1 MIQKNI
7 IQNSAELTNI
17 VINHLNIGVFVIDQ
31 QYQLKS
37 LNDNFSEKVN
47 LFVDAAKNRICNSII
62 GCVNSGIDHKAI
74 GNANSCIECELIK
87 AIENALFND
96 VETHEKTLVRQHED
110 GAKPVRKYY
119 RYSCKPLMV
128 DGQKNALL
136 MIDDI
141 TDIEENRAELF
152 EQNRIVHKLNDKFKK
167 DLALAKSVQKGII
180 PKDPV
185 VHNGYHID
193 FIYFPLEAI
202 GGDMFDII
210 KIDETRLGIFMC
222 DVVGHGLPAA
232 LVTTM
237 VKALLATYSDIL
249 DCPKCLMDQLNSQL
263 LEMVDEPY
271 MTAFY
276 GVLDTEAHTFKF
288 VRAGHP
294 FPWKLNHAI
303 QTFGHQSNPIIGID
317 SKISYVQ
324 EMIDLDEGDKII
336 LYTDGLLDV
345 GTDDGNYESRLLDL
359 FDSNLHIT
367 GKKLLDLLKNDLV
380 TNVVYDKHMDDV
392 CVLIFERIAEQ

>member
-7 IQNSAELTNI
+7 INSSAELTDI

-31 QYQLKS
+31 QFQLKS
-37 LNDNFSEKVN
+37 LNDNFSEKIS
-47 LFVDAAKNRICNSII
+47 LFFGKDNSRICNSIV
-62 GCVNSGIDHKAI
+62 GCVNAEIEQKSI
-74 GNANSCIECELIK
+74 GKLQFCVECELMAAIK
-87 AIENALFND
+87 GALFYD
-96 VETHEKTLVRQHED
+96 IELHEKNLVRQYDNGNE
-110 GAKPVRKYY
+110 PLRKYF
-119 RYSCKPLMV
+119 RYSCKPMMV
-128 DGQKNALL
+128 DGKKHALL

-167 DLALAKSVQKGII
+167 DLALAKSVQKSII

-185 VHNGYHID
+185 VHNDYHID

-210 KIDETRLGIFMC
+210 KIDDQRLGIFMC

-237 VKALLATYSDIL
+237 VKALLATYSDVI
-249 DCPKCLMDQLNSQL
+249 DSPKKLMDRLNSQL
-263 LEMVDEPY
+263 VEMVNEPY

-276 GVLDTEAHTFKF
+276 GVLDTSKHTFNF

-294 FPWKLNHAI
+294 FPWKLNNAI
-303 QTFGHQSNPIIGID
+303 QTFGQQSNPIIGID
-317 SKISYVQ
+317 SNMSYAQ
-324 EMIDLDEGDKII
+324 ETINLQIGDKII

-345 GTDDGNYESRLLDL
+345 GTDDGNYESRLIHL
-359 FDSNLHIT
+359 FDENLHIT

-392 CVLIFERIAEQ
+392 CVLIIERVVER